1 MLAVGAMIH
10 SCLAASLSQQ
20 DLQILANA
28 LTFVHPHPAVGG
40 EVAIVYD
47 PANADSRKDAE
58 AIKTAI
64 GNGLTGAG
72 VTLTPVLVA
81 ADALAAG
88 HFALVI
94 VAAGAN
100 SPAVLA
106 ALRARHVLCVTGEQ
120 SAVQAGVC
128 TMAIQ
133 SSGRVDLLVNGQAAQ
148 QTGVSFATAFRMM
161 VREL

>member
-1 MLAVGAMIH
+1 MASGGRRSGGVRRVLVVPILAAVPVIH

-20 DLQILANA
+20 DLQVIASA
-28 LTFVHPHPAVGG
+28 RISVPTDG

-47 PANADSRKDAE
+47 PANSESHKDAE
-58 AIKTAI
+58 AIKAMI
-64 GNGLTGAG
+64 GNGLANAG
-72 VTLTPVLVA
+72 VTLTPVLA
-81 ADALAAG
+81 EADALSAG

-100 SPAVLA
+100 NPAVLQ
-106 ALRARHVLCVTGEQ
+106 ALRAKHVLRVTGEK

-133 SSGRVDLLVNGQAAQ
+133 SN
-148 QTGVSFATAFRMM
+148 
-161 VREL
+161 

>member
-1 MLAVGAMIH
+1 MASGGRRSGGVRRVLVVPILAAVPVIH

-20 DLQILANA
+20 DLQVIASA
-28 LTFVHPHPAVGG
+28 RISVQPRPPTDG

-47 PANADSRKDAE
+47 PANSESHKDAE
-58 AIKTAI
+58 AIKAMI
-64 GNGLTGAG
+64 GNGLANAG
-72 VTLTPVLVA
+72 VTLTPVLA
-81 ADALAAG
+81 EADALSAG

-100 SPAVLA
+100 NPAVLQ
-106 ALRARHVLCVTGEQ
+106 ALRAKHVLRVTGEK

-133 SSGRVDLLVNGQAAQ
+133 SN
-148 QTGVSFATAFRMM
+148 
-161 VREL
+161 